1 MSEALVIGNNY
12 LGSSCELS
20 GCFND
25 ADEAA
30 RRLSALGYTVT
41 MLREATRKQI
51 IKGLTKLVAKPGR
64 KYLHYSG
71 HGSQRRQSTLAAGA
85 GQSTV
90 EADGLDECLCGVD
103 ADVTDDEVFLILKRL
118 SPTSQLVA
126 VLDCCHSGSAFDLR
140 YNYVGNSLVSIDTEE
155 LAARVVMFSGCRDAQ
170 TSADVAAN
178 TSVGAS
184 QSGTSQSTTLAHGAM
199 TRAFFDTLLALP
211 DATIKQQLSA
221 MRKQLKAGGFSQVPQ
236 VSFGRFEAIKTAKLG
251 L

>member
-12 LGSSCELS
+12 VGTASELS

-30 RRLSALGYTVT
+30 AHLSTRGYQVT
-41 MLREATRKQI
+41 LIREATRKQI
-51 IKGLTKLVAKPGR
+51 LKGLTKLVSTPGR

-71 HGSQRRQSTLAAGA
+71 HGTQSRQSLLKRLS
-85 GQSTV
+85 GQSA

-103 ADVTDDEVFLILKRL
+103 ADVTDDEIFAILKRL

-126 VLDCCHSGSAFDLR
+126 VLDCCHSGTAFDLR

-155 LAARVVMFSGCRDAQ
+155 LAARVVMFSGCRDSQ
-170 TSADVAAN
+170 TSADVA
-178 TSVGAS
+178 
-184 QSGTSQSTTLAHGAM
+184 SQSTALASGTLAKAHGAM
-199 TRAFFDTLLALP
+199 TRAFFDALVALP
-211 DATIKQQLSA
+211 DATIKKQLSA
-221 MRKQLKAGGFSQVPQ
+221 MRKQLKDGGYSQVPQ
-236 VSFGRFEAIKTAKLG
+236 VSFGRYEAIKTAKLN